1 MRKMTLLIMSLLKC
15 LYSTVKKKKN
25 AIPLSVLTFRAHLKA
40 TTECEQSL
48 GQTPLLRLAGFH
60 FSPEMKRVHQQR
72 VPTSEDIC
80 SRITK
85 SAVA

>member
-15 LYSTVKKKKN
+15 LYSTVKKKKKT
-25 AIPLSVLTFRAHLKA
+25 IPLSVLTFRAHLQA
-40 TTECEQSL
+40 RTECEQRL
-48 GQTPLLRLAGFH
+48 GQIPLLRLAGFH
-60 FSPEMKRVHQQR
+60 FSTEMKPVRQQR
-72 VPTSEDIC
+72 FPTSEDIC